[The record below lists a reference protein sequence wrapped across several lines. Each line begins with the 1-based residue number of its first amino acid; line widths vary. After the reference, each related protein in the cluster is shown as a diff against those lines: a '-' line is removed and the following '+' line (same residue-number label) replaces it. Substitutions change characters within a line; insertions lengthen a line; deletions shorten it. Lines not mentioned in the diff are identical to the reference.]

1 MKINLTKLVRLGHEM
16 GYQLRG
22 GVDYAIPFRT
32 QYSLIYI
39 LHTYNTQPRTRHSCR
54 KLPASVIVWV
64 LIRIFEISNNEDVLL
79 ICILA

>member
-32 QYSLIYI
+32 QYSHIY
-39 LHTYNTQPRTRHSCR
+39 TYNTLQPPFSA
-54 KLPASVIVWV
+54 LN
-64 LIRIFEISNNEDVLL
+64 IRV
-79 ICILA
+79 